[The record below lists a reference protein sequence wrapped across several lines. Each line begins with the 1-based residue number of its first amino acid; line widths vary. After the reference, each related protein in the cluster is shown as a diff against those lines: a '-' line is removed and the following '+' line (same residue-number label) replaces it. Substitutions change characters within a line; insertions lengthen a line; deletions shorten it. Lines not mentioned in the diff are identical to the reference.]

1 MANSRRR
8 RNFLE
13 KLRINRALLEGENNI
28 KEGGQM
34 LWRKWALAPSDWIGL
49 DGVSQRQGKSRVLE
63 LGVFVVS
70 TLPSGYL
77 GLPLGVP
84 YKTNRI
90 WEGVEERVAARL
102 EKIQR
107 DFLWE
112 GGGLVNKPH
121 LVKRSIFC
129 MEKQKGGLGFR
140 SLPLFN
146 KALLGKWS
154 WRFVK
159 ERDTLWKLVIIGKYG
174 VKGRFGLGVWKAI
187 RNEWNV
193 FKANTRLKVGSGIG
207 MKF

>member
-1 MANSRRR
+1 M
-8 RNFLE
+8 
-13 KLRINRALLEGENNI
+13 I
-28 KEGGQM
+28 K
-34 LWRKWALAPSDWIGL
+34 
-49 DGVSQRQGKSRVLE
+49 
-63 LGVFVVS
+63 S
-70 TLPSGYL
+70 TLSS
-77 GLPLGVP
+77 LPIYFISLFVIP
-84 YKTNRI
+84 I
-90 WEGVEERVAARL
+90 RVAARL

-154 WRFVK
+154 WRLVK
-159 ERDTLWKLVIIGKYG
+159 ERDTLWKLVIISKYG
-174 VKGRFGLGVWKAI
+174 VQEGACCTKEVKGRFGLGVWKAI

>member
-28 KEGGQM
+28 KEEGRWFSSVTVLDRGMVADLCGDKAPGPNGFTLAFWQDCWNVVKSE

-63 LGVFVVS
+63 LGVLWFEAC
-70 TLPSGYL
+70 SGLKINMEKSELIYV
-77 GLPLGVP
+77 GDVQ
-84 YKTNRI
+84 N
-90 WEGVEERVAARL
+90 VEEYDEVWGARRGVL
-102 EKIQR
+102 
-107 DFLWE
+107 
-112 GGGLVNKPH
+112 H
-121 LVKRSIFC
+121 
-129 MEKQKGGLGFR
+129 KGG
-140 SLPLFN
+140 
-146 KALLGKWS
+146 
-154 WRFVK
+154 
-159 ERDTLWKLVIIGKYG
+159 ER
-174 VKGRFGLGVWKAI
+174 RFGLGVWKAI

>member
-1 MANSRRR
+1 MGGGTVPKR
-8 RNFLE
+8 L
-13 KLRINRALLEGENNI
+13 ALWKRQYLSKDERQILI
-28 KEGGQM
+28 K
-34 LWRKWALAPSDWIGL
+34 
-49 DGVSQRQGKSRVLE
+49 
-63 LGVFVVS
+63 S
-70 TLPSGYL
+70 TLSS
-77 GLPLGVP
+77 LPIYFISLFVIP
-84 YKTNRI
+84 I
-90 WEGVEERVAARL
+90 RVAARL

-121 LVKRSIFC
+121 LVKQAIFC

-146 KALLGKWS
+146 KALLGKRS

-174 VKGRFGLGVWKAI
+174 VQEGACCTKEVKGRFGLGVWKAI